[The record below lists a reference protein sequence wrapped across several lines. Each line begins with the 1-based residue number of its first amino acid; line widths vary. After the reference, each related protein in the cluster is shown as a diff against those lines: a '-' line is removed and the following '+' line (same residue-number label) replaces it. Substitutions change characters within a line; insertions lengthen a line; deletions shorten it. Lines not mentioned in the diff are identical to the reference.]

1 MGKRGRA
8 EDKGKGEGDDL
19 IGIFKS
25 SCHIHINVVCL
36 IEDRLLGSCL
46 CSAESTSV
54 VAASAVGVLGAFA
67 PEVEMA
73 VPSVW
78 RGGVLDSLEHL
89 GKRVLSHRG
98 HERGGEGGIQG
109 RRKIGRVEMIVSS
122 VWWDGVLGSL
132 EHLGRRVLSHR
143 SVYGRDGED
152 RIRSQ
157 R

>member
-1 MGKRGRA
+1 
-8 EDKGKGEGDDL
+8 
-19 IGIFKS
+19 
-25 SCHIHINVVCL
+25 
-36 IEDRLLGSCL
+36 
-46 CSAESTSV
+46 V

-78 RGGVLDSLEHL
+78 REIGRVEMVVSSVWLGGVLGSLEHL
-89 GKRVLSHRG
+89 GRRVLSHRG
-98 HERGGEGGIQG
+98 PEQGREGGIQG

-143 SVYGRDGED
+143 SVHGQDGED
-152 RIRSQ
+152 RTRSQ
-157 R
+157 RRIGSL

>member
-1 MGKRGRA
+1 
-8 EDKGKGEGDDL
+8 
-19 IGIFKS
+19 
-25 SCHIHINVVCL
+25 
-36 IEDRLLGSCL
+36 
-46 CSAESTSV
+46 V
-54 VAASAVGVLGAFA
+54 VAASTAGVLGAFA
-67 PEVEMA
+67 PEVEM
-73 VPSVW
+73 VLSSVW
-78 RGGVLDSLEHL
+78 RDGVRGSLEHL

-122 VWWDGVLGSL
+122 VWWDGVLGSV

-157 R
+157 RRIGSL